1 MGKVKVPP
9 ILPKNISNINHANRN
24 IFDNGTPLML
34 ANVED
39 ISQLDSVQEVAENDI
54 RIQKLST
61 GENNAGV
68 VLLPMGSVN
77 GVIDQQ
83 FENSTALANL
93 ENANMEAERGRRALK
108 SQGTSRPF
116 NKNRRT

>member
-9 ILPKNISNINHANRN
+9 ILPKNISSMNHANRN

-39 ISQLDSVQEVAENDI
+39 ISQLDSVQEVAENEI

-61 GENNAGV
+61 GENHGGV

-77 GVIDQQ
+77 GV
-83 FENSTALANL
+83 
-93 ENANMEAERGRRALK
+93 
-108 SQGTSRPF
+108 F
-116 NKNRRT
+116 N